1 MNIDIEL
8 FRMVQEIKRAKSF
21 SNVFWKSPFLKSKED
36 RRKKR
41 IIFFLGVISIVAY
54 FLIGREF
61 LFRNL
66 YYLLEEAAV
75 KLDMTRSSIIILSIS
90 FSMVPIIVIIMV
102 TLSKFSKLVDSKY
115 TGISDLY
122 YSLSHRALK
131 TYLIK
136 KKYNYSV
143 IEKRLL
149 PSVILK
155 NGHLELYSIGSF
167 LKVVIPSIVVS
178 IPVSMFGVLF
188 TTSINDSA
196 SLGEFKG
203 FLITLGSI
211 TIMLWFIGG
220 ALFYSLP
227 FLNVFSERKVYKE
240 LEQILQGFLLE
251 EEVKLDNR
259 KKIKRKV

>member
-1 MNIDIEL
+1 
-8 FRMVQEIKRAKSF
+8 
-21 SNVFWKSPFLKSKED
+21 
-36 RRKKR
+36 
-41 IIFFLGVISIVAY
+41 
-54 FLIGREF
+54 
-61 LFRNL
+61 
-66 YYLLEEAAV
+66 
-75 KLDMTRSSIIILSIS
+75 
-90 FSMVPIIVIIMV
+90 
-102 TLSKFSKLVDSKY
+102 
-115 TGISDLY
+115 
-122 YSLSHRALK
+122 
-131 TYLIK
+131 
-136 KKYNYSV
+136 
-143 IEKRLL
+143 
-149 PSVILK
+149 
-155 NGHLELYSIGSF
+155 
-167 LKVVIPSIVVS
+167 
-178 IPVSMFGVLF
+178 MFGVLF

>member
-1 MNIDIEL
+1 
-8 FRMVQEIKRAKSF
+8 
-21 SNVFWKSPFLKSKED
+21 
-36 RRKKR
+36 
-41 IIFFLGVISIVAY
+41 
-54 FLIGREF
+54 
-61 LFRNL
+61 
-66 YYLLEEAAV
+66 
-75 KLDMTRSSIIILSIS
+75 
-90 FSMVPIIVIIMV
+90 
-102 TLSKFSKLVDSKY
+102 
-115 TGISDLY
+115 DLY
-122 YSLSHRALK
+122 YSLTHRALK

>member
-66 YYLLEEAAV
+66 YYLLEEAAI

-102 TLSKFSKLVDSKY
+102 ALSKFSKLVDSKY

-122 YSLSHRALK
+122 YLLTHRALK

>member
-136 KKYNYSV
+136 KN
-143 IEKRLL
+143 IIIAL
-149 PSVILK
+149 LK
-155 NGHLELYSIGSF
+155 N
-167 LKVVIPSIVVS
+167 
-178 IPVSMFGVLF
+178 
-188 TTSINDSA
+188 A
-196 SLGEFKG
+196 
-203 FLITLGSI
+203 
-211 TIMLWFIGG
+211 
-220 ALFYSLP
+220 FYP
-227 FLNVFSERKVYKE
+227 
-240 LEQILQGFLLE
+240 Q
-251 EEVKLDNR
+251 
-259 KKIKRKV
+259 